1 MRTTPL
7 PGGKTM
13 SYYERPLRPDEL
25 MHTGVLGM
33 KWGIR
38 RYQNP
43 DGTLTELGK
52 RRLAQGRGKIDKK
65 TGVYLKVSRKERK
78 RAAALKQ
85 KRIDALAKARKQQ
98 QLVRNDKL
106 KPSKMTD
113 KQLDDRIARL
123 EKEKKYKELLNDVNT
138 VKKGKSVVGKL
149 IGESA
154 QEAGKRILTAGMVAA
169 GGAIVANML
178 GYKGENND
186 QGPNKAT
193 LAWEL
198 LKPKK
203 K

>member
-1 MRTTPL
+1 
-7 PGGKTM
+7 M

-25 MHTGVLGM
+25 MHFGIPGM

-52 RRLAQGRGKIDKK
+52 RRVAQGRGRVDKK
-65 TGVYLKVSRKERK
+65 TGVYLNVSKKERK
-78 RAAALKQ
+78 RAEALKK
-85 KRIDALAKARKQQ
+85 KRIETLAKARKQQ
-98 QLVRNDKL
+98 QLAKSDKL

-123 EKEKKYKELLNDVNT
+123 KKEKEYKDLLNDVNT

-154 QEAGKRILTAGMVAA
+154 QEAGKRVLTAGMVAI
-169 GGAIVANML
+169 GGAVVANML

>member
-1 MRTTPL
+1 
-7 PGGKTM
+7 M

-25 MHTGVLGM
+25 MHSGVPGM

-52 RRLAQGRGKIDKK
+52 RRLAQGRGRVDKK

-78 RAAALKQ
+78 RAEALKK
-85 KRIDALAKARKQQ
+85 KRIETLAKARKQQ
-98 QLVRNDKL
+98 LLAKSDKL

-123 EKEKKYKELLNDVNT
+123 KKEKEYKDLLNDVNT

-154 QEAGKRILTAGMVAA
+154 QEAGKRVLTAGMVAI
-169 GGAIVANML
+169 GGAVVANML
-178 GYKGENND
+178 GYKGENDN

-193 LAWEL
+193 LAWKL
-198 LKPKK
+198 LQPKK
-203 K
+203 